1 MPHDCRARELAA
13 LAGTTLTYSIS
24 TSKGDNAEFV
34 QIVPDQ
40 SGDRVDD
47 GDEEECFTVTC
58 PEGVVPGELLY
69 ITTPHGHEIEFAV
82 PEVTRARI
90 RPW

>member
-1 MPHDCRARELAA
+1 MELAE

-24 TSKGDNAEFV
+24 TSKGDNADFV

-40 SGDRVDD
+40 SSDRVDD
-47 GDEEECFTVTC
+47 DDEEEECFTVSC
-58 PEGVVPGELLY
+58 PEGVLPGELLY

-82 PEVTRARI
+82 PEVTRART
-90 RPW
+90 RPR

>member
-1 MPHDCRARELAA
+1 MELAA

-24 TSKGDNAEFV
+24 TSKGDNADFV

-40 SGDRVDD
+40 SSDRVDD
-47 GDEEECFTVTC
+47 DDEEEECFTVSC
-58 PEGVVPGELLY
+58 PEGVLPGELLY

-82 PEVTRARI
+82 PEVPRARLHTFSQM
-90 RPW
+90 PS